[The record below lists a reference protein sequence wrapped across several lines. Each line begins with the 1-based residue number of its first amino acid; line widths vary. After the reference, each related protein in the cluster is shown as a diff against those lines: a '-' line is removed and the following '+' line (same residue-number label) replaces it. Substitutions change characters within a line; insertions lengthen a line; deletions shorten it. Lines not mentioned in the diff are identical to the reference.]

1 MEFTGERVIPGQTDP
16 DLMNE
21 HRGRYRFAEALVGA
35 KRVLDAGC
43 GVGYGSLQLAQ
54 SAARV
59 VGLDFSRDA
68 LREAARGYAD
78 PRVHFLQGDCARLP
92 FADGAFEAVVAFEVI
107 EHLENW
113 RDLLT
118 EASRVLAPGGQLL
131 VSTPNRLY
139 YGESRD
145 EPNPFHVHEFDYGE
159 FVEEIGKVFAYST
172 IFFENHTG
180 AITFTP
186 RDVQGVRTRLEQT
199 ACDPGEAHF
208 FLAVCSN
215 QPLHGSPAFV
225 YVPSAGNVLRER
237 ELHIDLL
244 ESELRQKEKWL
255 EETTAELKQL
265 AAQSLADQ
273 KSAQQAV
280 DKLEAE
286 LHEKIQWAE
295 AANAELALK
304 QEEVKKCVDLLNQ
317 AEATVIE
324 RSEWAMRLNRDLE
337 AVYTSRGYRISR
349 KLGLSPP
356 PPSSLPAES
365 QDEDGR
371 K

>member
-1 MEFTGERVIPGQTDP
+1 
-16 DLMNE
+16 
-21 HRGRYRFAEALVGA
+21 
-35 KRVLDAGC
+35 
-43 GVGYGSLQLAQ
+43 
-54 SAARV
+54 
-59 VGLDFSRDA
+59 
-68 LREAARGYAD
+68 
-78 PRVHFLQGDCARLP
+78 
-92 FADGAFEAVVAFEVI
+92 
-107 EHLENW
+107 
-113 RDLLT
+113 
-118 EASRVLAPGGQLL
+118 
-131 VSTPNRLY
+131 
-139 YGESRD
+139 
-145 EPNPFHVHEFDYGE
+145 
-159 FVEEIGKVFAYST
+159 
-172 IFFENHTG
+172 
-180 AITFTP
+180 
-186 RDVQGVRTRLEQT
+186 
-199 ACDPGEAHF
+199 
-208 FLAVCSN
+208 
-215 QPLHGSPAFV
+215 
-225 YVPSAGNVLRER
+225 VPSAGNVLRER

-255 EETTAELKQL
+255 EETTAELKKL

-295 AANAELALK
+295 AVNAELALK

-356 PPSSLPAES
+356 PPSPVPAKS
-365 QDEDGR
+365 PDDDGR